1 MIAMSKTKA
10 QAKASNKW
18 DAENMKVL
26 GVKVRKDYAEGFRK
40 KCLASGT
47 TPGAVLRA
55 AVDEYMKQD

>member
-1 MIAMSKTKA
+1 MSKTKA

-26 GVKVRKDYAEGFRK
+26 GVKIRRDYADAFRS
-40 KCLASGT
+40 KCFASGT

-55 AVDEYMKQD
+55 AIDEYMKQG